1 MMRMPFRSYQTGLFF
16 GGQGH
21 CYVARPRLKIYHFP
35 PACHRRRIEEE
46 NKLLTDVLPNM
57 DIPGF
62 IDDKPASAHNK
73 IMIIDNRVVISGS
86 VNFTRAAENQNAE
99 NLMILEGLTDLTRT
113 YRENFQKHLRPA
125 GS

>member
-1 MMRMPFRSYQTGLFF
+1 
-16 GGQGH
+16 
-21 CYVARPRLKIYHFP
+21 
-35 PACHRRRIEEE
+35 
-46 NKLLTDVLPNM
+46 M